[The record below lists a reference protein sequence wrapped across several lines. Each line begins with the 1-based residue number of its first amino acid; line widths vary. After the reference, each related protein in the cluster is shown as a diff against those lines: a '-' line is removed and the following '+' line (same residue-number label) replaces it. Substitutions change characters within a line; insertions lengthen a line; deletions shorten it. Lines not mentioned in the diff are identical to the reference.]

1 MRFPFATI
9 AAGLGICAQSAA
21 ASQGPGVAPGQAG
34 IIAHALAV
42 TLIGMLAAVVIFGLL
57 KIVLDFG
64 RPY

>member
-9 AAGLGICAQSAA
+9 AAGLVACAQSAA

-57 KIVLDFG
+57 KLVLGFA
-64 RPY
+64 RPR